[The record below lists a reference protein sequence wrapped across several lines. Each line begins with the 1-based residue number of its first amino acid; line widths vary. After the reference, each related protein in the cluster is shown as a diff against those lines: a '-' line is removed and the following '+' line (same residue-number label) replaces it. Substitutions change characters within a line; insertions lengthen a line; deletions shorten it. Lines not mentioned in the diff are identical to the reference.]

1 MGNLWRRRMDIHKYR
16 SELIVAEAVT
26 HFRFLLKNYFF
37 VRLRVNFCD
46 ASPHNPKRGPYS
58 FSLLVATSCD
68 RKTGIV
74 TIINKDLVKIWR
86 YFIVFFVFCLNKTK
100 MKIVPFKFD

>member
-1 MGNLWRRRMDIHKYR
+1 MGNLLRRRMDIHKYR

-26 HFRFLLKNYFF
+26 HFHFLLKNYFF